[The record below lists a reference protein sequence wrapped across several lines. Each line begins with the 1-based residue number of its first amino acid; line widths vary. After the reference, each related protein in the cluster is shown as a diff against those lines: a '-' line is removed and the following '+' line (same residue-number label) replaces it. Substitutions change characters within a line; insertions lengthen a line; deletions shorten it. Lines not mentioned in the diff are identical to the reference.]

1 MFGEFCPHPKF
12 AKHEKPN
19 RTFALPLSER
29 PSERGVKP
37 NDSEAKRCKH
47 HKRSPP
53 QRAVQSSLGR
63 LRTSSLNLKERK
75 ENIVKPKQKASRTCA
90 RVY

>member
-19 RTFALPLSER
+19 RDTAKALSER

-37 NDSEAKRCKH
+37 NDSEAKRCIH

-53 QRAVQSSLGR
+53 KRAVHSPAGR
-63 LRTSSLNLKERK
+63 FRTSSLNFKERK
-75 ENIVKPKQKASRTCA
+75 QDIVKPKQKANRRSL
-90 RVY
+90 

>member
-1 MFGEFCPHPKF
+1 MFGAFCPHPKC

-19 RTFALPLSER
+19 RTLALLLSER

-37 NDSEAKRCKH
+37 NDSEAEWYLH

-53 QRAVQSSLGR
+53 KRAVHSPSGR
-63 LRTSSLNLKERK
+63 LRTSSLNFKEQK
-75 ENIVKPKQKASRTCA
+75 ENIVKPKQKANRKSG
-90 RVY
+90 